1 MISIKTT
8 ITKEDIRIK
17 AQWKTKLNKVHK
29 SILRTVN
36 YTILGSR

>member
-17 AQWKTKLNKVHK
+17 ALWRTKLNKVPK